1 MIVTGPR
8 GRLVASE
15 VFNFHQ
21 QQGSKATVSVEGG
34 EHGASKKIDMTYA
47 ALIEQSGHHG
57 ATYYEHSAFM
67 DQLEGLSVDAA
78 TPLQG
83 LWSMIVASAAQASMA
98 SGQAVDIKQFMMANN
113 LADYLEM

>member
-1 MIVTGPR
+1 
-8 GRLVASE
+8 
-15 VFNFHQ
+15 
-21 QQGSKATVSVEGG
+21 
-34 EHGASKKIDMTYA
+34 
-47 ALIEQSGHHG
+47 
-57 ATYYEHSAFM
+57 M

-98 SGQAVDIKQFMMANN
+98 SGQAIDIKQFMMANN